1 MLHAEAFNQDPEFF
15 SFMKTLESYDTIV
28 GDNTSLVI
36 SSDSDIYKYLKKVD
50 PN

>member
-1 MLHAEAFNQDPEFF
+1 
-15 SFMKTLESYDTIV
+15 MKTLESYEKII

-36 SSDSDIYKYLKKVD
+36 SSDSDIYKYLKDVV